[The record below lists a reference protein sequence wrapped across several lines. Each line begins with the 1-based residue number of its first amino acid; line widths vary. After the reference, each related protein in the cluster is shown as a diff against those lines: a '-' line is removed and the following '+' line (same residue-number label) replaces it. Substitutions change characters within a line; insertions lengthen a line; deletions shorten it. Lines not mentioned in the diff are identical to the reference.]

1 MKPGLGCQGVCIGGK
16 ISMKELAKQ
25 YNPEEFEDR
34 IYDMWMKANAFHAE
48 VNANKKPFTIMMPPP
63 NVTGQLHMGHA
74 LDNTLQDSLIRWK
87 RMQGYEALWQPGCDH
102 AAIATEVKVT
112 NMLKDKGIDKHVLGR
127 EGFLEECWKW
137 SDEYKNR
144 ILNQLHK
151 MGSSADWDR
160 TRFTMDEGC
169 SKAVET
175 VFMKLYKKGYIYKG
189 SRLINWC
196 PKCHTSLSDA
206 EVIHEEQD
214 GYFWHINYPII
225 GEEGRFIEIAT
236 TRPETLLGDTAVAV
250 NAEDPRYKDLIGKMV
265 KLPLTDREIPIIAD
279 EHADMEKGTGAVKI
293 TPAHDPNDFEVGKR
307 HNLPEINI
315 LNDDATIKCPG
326 SKYDGMDRYEAR
338 KVMVED
344 LKALGLLVK
353 IVPTK
358 HNVGTHDRCGTT
370 VEPMIKPQ
378 WFVRMDEM
386 AKPAIEAIKD
396 GSLQFVPENYS
407 KTYLHWLE
415 NIKDWCISRQLW
427 WGHRIPAWYCDDC
440 GEMIV
445 QPEEPSVCPKCGCK
459 HFTQDP
465 DTLDTWFS
473 SALWPFETL
482 GWPEE
487 TPEYKYFYPTDVLVT
502 GYDIIF
508 FWVVRMVFSGIEQT
522 GKVPFHKV
530 LIHGLVRDDQGRK
543 MSKSLGNGIDPLEV
557 IRKYGADALRMTL
570 LTGNA
575 PGNDMR
581 FYWSRVEASRNFMNK
596 VWNASRFIMMN
607 LDKAEVPSQ
616 RPEKLTIADKWILS
630 KLNNLITDVNGN
642 MEAFALGIAL
652 DKVQGFIWEEF
663 CDWYIEMV
671 KPRLWSETDD
681 TKSAALWTLKH
692 VLIDA
697 LKLLHPFCPF
707 ITEEIYDT
715 LEDGAKTPLMCSS
728 WPEYDAALAFTSE
741 EKDVETIKEAVRQI
755 RNVRTSMN
763 VAPSRKAKVFVVS
776 ASEAV
781 RNTFEHSK
789 VFFATL
795 GSASEVVI
803 QEDKTGIEDNA
814 VSVVIPDANIYMPF
828 TDLVDI
834 EKEKERL
841 EKERDKWTKEIK
853 RSEGMLGNERFV
865 SKAPAEKVQE
875 EKDKLVKYRQMLE
888 QTEARLKALA

>member
-1 MKPGLGCQGVCIGGK
+1 
-16 ISMKELAKQ
+16 MKELAKQ
-25 YNPEEFEDR
+25 YNPEEVEDR
-34 IYDMWMKANAFHAE
+34 IYEMWMKGNYFHAE

-74 LDNTLQDSLIRWK
+74 LDNTLQDSIIRFK

-112 NMLKDKGIDKHVLGR
+112 NKLKEQGIDKHELGR
-127 EGFLEECWKW
+127 EGFLKEAWKW
-137 SDEYKNR
+137 KEEYESR
-144 ILNQLHK
+144 IVDQLHK

-160 TRFTMDEGC
+160 LRFTMDEGC

-175 VFMKLYKKGYIYKG
+175 TFIKLYKKGYIYKG
-189 SRLINWC
+189 SRIINWC
-196 PKCHTSLSDA
+196 PVCHTSLSDA
-206 EVIHEEQD
+206 EVIHEEQE
-214 GYFWHINYPII
+214 GHFWHINYPIA
-225 GEEGRFIEIAT
+225 GQEGRFIEIAT
-236 TRPETLLGDTAVAV
+236 TRPETMLGDTAVAV
-250 NAEDPRYKDLIGKMV
+250 NPEDPRYKDLIGKKV
-265 KLPLTDREIPIIAD
+265 KLPLTDREIPIVGD
-279 EHADMEKGTGAVKI
+279 EHADMEVGTGAVKI

-307 HNLPEINI
+307 HNLPELNI
-315 LNDDATIKCPG
+315 MNDDATINCPG
-326 SKYDGMDRYEAR
+326 SKYHGMDRYEAR
-338 KVMVED
+338 KLIVED
-344 LKALGLLVK
+344 LKELGLLVK
-353 IVPTK
+353 IMPTK

-378 WFVRMDEM
+378 WFVKMAEM
-386 AKPAIEAIKD
+386 AKPAIKAIETGD
-396 GSLQFVPENYS
+396 LQFVPENYS

-427 WGHRIPAWYCDDC
+427 WGHRIPAFYCDDC
-440 GEMIV
+440 GEMV
-445 QPEEPSVCPKCGCK
+445 VSPEAPSVCPKCGK
-459 HFTQDP
+459 THFTQDP

-487 TPEYKYFYPTDVLVT
+487 TPEYKYFYPTNVLVT

-522 GKVPFHKV
+522 GKVPFGKV

-557 IRKYGADALRMTL
+557 IRTYGADALRMTL

-607 LDKAEVPSQ
+607 LDKADI
-616 RPEKLTIADKWILS
+616 PEKQPSNLSMADRWILS
-630 KLNNLITDVNGN
+630 KVNNMVTDVTRN
-642 MEAFALGIAL
+642 MEAFDLGIAL
-652 DKVQGFIWEEF
+652 DKVQNFIWEEF

-671 KPRLWSETDD
+671 KPRLWDEKDE
-681 TKSAALWTLKH
+681 TKSAALWTLKY
-692 VLIDA
+692 VLTTS

-715 LEDGAKTPLMCSS
+715 LTDSSSPLMRQD
-728 WPEYDAALAFTSE
+728 WPSYDKALDFSE
-741 EKDVETIKEAVRQI
+741 DEAEIEAIKEAVRAI
-755 RNVRTSMN
+755 RNIRTEMN
-763 VAPSRKAKVFVVS
+763 VAPSRKAQNYVVTTNDR
-776 ASEAV
+776 V
-781 RNTFEHSK
+781 RKTFEHSK

-795 GSASEVVI
+795 AYASEVFI
-803 QEDKTGIEDNA
+803 QEDKNGIADDA
-814 VSVVIPDANIYMPF
+814 VSVAIPDAVIYIPF
-828 TDLVDI
+828 ADLVDI

-841 EKERDKWTKEIK
+841 LKEKAKWEAEIK
-853 RSEGMLGNERFV
+853 RSEGMLNNERFI
-865 SKAPAEKVQE
+865 SKAPEAKVQE
-875 EKDKLVKYRQMLE
+875 ERDKLEKNKQMLK
-888 QTEARLKALA
+888 QVTDRLESLH

>member
-1 MKPGLGCQGVCIGGK
+1 
-16 ISMKELAKQ
+16 MKELAKQ
-25 YNPEEFEDR
+25 YNPEEVEDR
-34 IYDMWMKANAFHAE
+34 IYEMWMKGNYFHAE

-74 LDNTLQDSLIRWK
+74 LDNTLQDSLIRFK

-112 NMLKDKGIDKHVLGR
+112 NKLKEQGIDKHDLGR
-127 EGFLEECWKW
+127 EGFLKEAWKW
-137 SDEYKNR
+137 KEEYESR
-144 ILNQLHK
+144 IVNQLHK
-151 MGSSADWDR
+151 IGSSADWDR
-160 TRFTMDEGC
+160 LRFTMDEGC

-175 VFMKLYKKGYIYKG
+175 TFIKLYKKGYIYKG
-189 SRLINWC
+189 SRIINWC
-196 PKCHTSLSDA
+196 PVCHTSLSDA
-206 EVIHEEQD
+206 EVLHEEQD
-214 GYFWHINYPII
+214 GNFWHIKYPIA
-225 GEEGRFIEIAT
+225 GQDDRFIEIAT

-250 NAEDPRYKDLIGKMV
+250 NPEDPRYKDLIGKMV
-265 KLPLTDREIPIIAD
+265 KLPLTDREIPIVGD
-279 EHADMEKGTGAVKI
+279 EHADMEFGTGAVKI

-315 LNDDATIKCPG
+315 LADDATINCPG

-338 KVMVED
+338 KLMVQD
-344 LKALGLLVK
+344 LKDLGLLVK

-378 WFVRMDEM
+378 WFVKMAEM
-386 AKPAIEAIKD
+386 AKPAIKAIETGD
-396 GSLQFVPENYS
+396 LQFVPENYS

-427 WGHRIPAWYCDDC
+427 WGHRIPAYYCDAC
-440 GEMIV
+440 GEMV
-445 QPEEPSVCPKCGCK
+445 VSGEVPTVCPKCRGT

-487 TPEYKYFYPTDVLVT
+487 TPEYKYFYPTNVLVT

-522 GKVPFHKV
+522 GKVPFGKV

-557 IRKYGADALRMTL
+557 IRTYGADALRMTL

-607 LDKAEVPSQ
+607 LDKASVP
-616 RPEKLTIADKWILS
+616 ADMPSNITMADRWILS
-630 KLNNLITDVNGN
+630 KVNNLIQDVTRN
-642 MEAFALGIAL
+642 MEAFDLGIAL
-652 DKVQGFIWEEF
+652 DKVQNFIWEEF

-671 KPRLWSETDD
+671 KPRLWDEKDE
-681 TKSAALWTLKH
+681 TKSAALWTLKY
-692 VLIDA
+692 VLTTS

-707 ITEEIYDT
+707 ITEEIFDT
-715 LEDGAKTPLMCSS
+715 LTDSQSPLMKQE
-728 WPEYDAALAFTSE
+728 WPVYKEDFNFSE
-741 EKDVETIKEAVRQI
+741 DESEIEAIKEAVRAI
-755 RNVRTSMN
+755 RNVRTEMN
-763 VAPSRKAKVFVVS
+763 VAPSRKAQNFVVTTNDR
-776 ASEAV
+776 V
-781 RNTFEHSK
+781 RKTFEHSK

-795 GSASEVVI
+795 ASASDVVI
-803 QEDKTGIEDNA
+803 QEDKSGIADDA
-814 VSVVIPDANIYMPF
+814 VSVAIPDATIYIPF
-828 TDLVDI
+828 ADLVDI

-841 EKERDKWTKEIK
+841 LKEKEKWEAEIK
-853 RSEGMLGNERFV
+853 RSNGMLNNERFI
-865 SKAPAEKVQE
+865 SKAPAAKVQE
-875 EKDKLVKYRQMLE
+875 EREKLERNMQMLKQVE
-888 QTEARLKALA
+888 ERLQTLN